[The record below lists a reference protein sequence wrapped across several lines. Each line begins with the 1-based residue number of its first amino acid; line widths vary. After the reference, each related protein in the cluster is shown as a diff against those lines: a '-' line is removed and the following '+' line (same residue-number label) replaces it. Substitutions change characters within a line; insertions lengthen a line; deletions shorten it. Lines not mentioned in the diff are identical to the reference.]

1 MESNVEKQAGQNA
14 VEWSEAAVAGEE
26 FEVIANLCDKRVAT
40 YGLLARVYRTEVDQV
55 LIDEL
60 KQMRFPAHSDNE
72 SMDEGYRLIVG
83 YLSSLWEN
91 SLFELSVDYVRAFI
105 GHGVNGHAAAYPYES
120 AYRSEKHLLMQDAR
134 DEVLAVYRAS
144 GFDTGKD
151 WKEGEDHAA
160 AELEFMQALAARAA
174 EQARDHDEEA
184 LLSTLRTQANFMD
197 DHILLWMP
205 TFAHE
210 VTEFAQTDFYR
221 GFADLTAGYLQEDR
235 SLLKGLLE
243 D

>member
-1 MESNVEKQAGQNA
+1 MESNVEKQAGQSA
-14 VEWSEAAVAGEE
+14 TEWSEAAVAGEE

-40 YGLLARVYRTEVDQV
+40 YGLLARVYRTESDQ
-55 LIDEL
+55 EL
-60 KQMRFPAHSDNE
+60 
-72 SMDEGYRLIVG
+72 MDEGYRLIVG
-83 YLSSLWEN
+83 YLSSSWEN

-174 EQARDHDEEA
+174 EQARAHDEET

-197 DHILLWMP
+197 DHMLLWMP

-243 D
+243 E